1 MQPND
6 APAAIGPTNT
16 RAADVEHWERDAAS
30 VLDVLGGMEPTF
42 CEVIRMLKTL
52 VVNDASRL
60 LRSWLECAA

>member
-42 CEVIRMLKTL
+42 CEVIRMLKKL

-60 LRSWLECAA
+60 LRSWLECAV